1 MGSVTPTHRWRLP
14 DPTPPTPELAAAAA
28 DRGLSARSAALLAAR
43 GHRSPADLAAYLDP
57 PRAGLHDPHLLP
69 DAAGFLSRVAR
80 ARKASEGVLV
90 FGDFD
95 ADGLTGLA
103 VLTLCLRR
111 LGLDAAPYVPDRVGE
126 GHGLSSEAV
135 AAARAQG
142 RGLIITVDTGTSS
155 VAEVDEAGR
164 AGIDVLIT
172 DHHHVPRVLP
182 SAEALVNPHRADSRY
197 PDDRLAGTG
206 VAFKLAGLLLGDL
219 EGAAEEAL
227 ELADLA
233 AIGTVADVA
242 PIVGENR
249 SICRLGLELL
259 REPTRP
265 GLAALLAAA
274 RLDPARVD
282 LETIAFQIAPRL
294 NAGGR
299 MGEATLAAALL
310 LATDGASAAT
320 LAARLET
327 ANLARRELT
336 TTALAEARVAAGADP
351 GAPLIIV
358 AGAWPIGIIGL
369 VAGRLAE
376 ERGRPTVVLATGG
389 SSWRAS
395 ARAPAGSLDLAA
407 AFDACADLLV
417 RHGGHPQAAG
427 CELDP
432 ASLPAFEARLQE
444 LAAEAG
450 TAAADHDARPE
461 LRLDLDVDATEVDY
475 ALLRDLE
482 SLLPTGPGNPAALV
496 GIAGLRVV
504 RARPANGGHTSL
516 TLRKGREVLDAIAF
530 DRPDLAPALRDGD
543 GLDVVARLAS
553 RSFGGFE
560 SLQLELLDVAPA
572 GHLASLRPMD
582 GQLSATAGAALVSAA
597 AR

>member
-1 MGSVTPTHRWRLP
+1 
-14 DPTPPTPELAAAAA
+14 
-28 DRGLSARSAALLAAR
+28 
-43 GHRSPADLAAYLDP
+43 
-57 PRAGLHDPHLLP
+57 PHLLP
-69 DAAGFLSRVAR
+69 DSARFLARIQAAREAR
-80 ARKASEGVLV
+80 EGVLV

-103 VLTLCLRR
+103 ILTLCLRR
-111 LGLDAAPYVPDRVGE
+111 LGLDAAPYVPDRAGE
-126 GHGLSSEAV
+126 GHGLSSAAI
-135 AAARAQG
+135 AAAGAQG
-142 RGLIITVDTGTSS
+142 RSLIITVDTGTSS
-155 VAEVDEAGR
+155 LEEVREARR

-172 DHHHVPRVLP
+172 DHHHVPLVLP
-182 SAEALVNPHRADSRY
+182 EAEALVNPHRIDSRY

-219 EGAAEEAL
+219 AGAADAAL

-242 PIVGENR
+242 PIAGENR

-259 REPTRP
+259 RSPTRP
-265 GLAALLAAA
+265 GLVALLAAA

-299 MGEATLAAALL
+299 MGEATVAAELL
-310 LATDGASAAT
+310 LATDVASAAT
-320 LAARLET
+320 LAARLEA

-336 TTALAEARVAAGADP
+336 TTAVAEARAASATSP
-351 GAPLIIV
+351 EAPVIVV
-358 AGAWPIGIIGL
+358 AGDWPIGIIGL

-376 ERGRPTVVLATGG
+376 ERGRPTVVIATGG
-389 SSWRAS
+389 ARWRAS
-395 ARAPAGSLDLAA
+395 GRAPEGTLDLAA

-432 ASLPAFEARLQE
+432 ASLPAFKARLLE
-444 LAAEAG
+444 LAASGGMAVG
-450 TAAADHDARPE
+450 AHQDSRPE
-461 LRLDLDVDATEVDY
+461 LRLDLSVGAAEVDY
-475 ALLRDLE
+475 TLLRDLE
-482 SLLPTGPGNPAALV
+482 PLLPTGPGNPAALV
-496 GIAGLRVV
+496 GIAGLRLV

-530 DRPDLAPALRDGD
+530 DRPDLVAALEEGD

-560 SLQLELLDVAPA
+560 SLQLELQDIAPA

-582 GQLSATAGAALVSAA
+582 RQLPTTPGPALVPVA